1 MDANAPLLD
10 EMDTAGPVDSDEEK
24 DAVMAAIAR
33 SRPQP
38 LAQHIFVP
46 TRRKYALVRMKEMLG
61 NALGGKSLFV
71 GSGGNAAAA
80 GTFTMNMSSST
91 AHPASASAGANTGAS
106 AEAGSAVSTTGQQ
119 WAEGA
124 AESARRTS
132 FTAQVSAAA
141 AAAATSSSAPGPL
154 QRSGTAAAGPA
165 SRKASASAAT
175 VAA

>member
-61 NALGGKSLFV
+61 NALGGKGLF
-71 GSGGNAAAA
+71 GSGANPSAVGGYAINSNSSAYPPSAGGNVGGSGEA
-80 GTFTMNMSSST
+80 GS
-91 AHPASASAGANTGAS
+91 SASA
-106 AEAGSAVSTTGQQ
+106 AGSWT
-119 WAEGA
+119 EGA
-124 AESARRTS
+124 AEGVRRASLT
-132 FTAQVSAAA
+132 TQVSAS
-141 AAAATSSSAPGPL
+141 ATGAL
-154 QRSGTAAAGPA
+154 QRTGTAVGGSA
-165 SRKASASAAT
+165 SRKASASTAS

>member
-1 MDANAPLLD
+1 MDANAPLVD

-61 NALGGKSLFV
+61 NALGGRGLFGAGANAGAAGSYAINSSTSAYPASAGGNTG
-71 GSGGNAAAA
+71 GSGEA
-80 GTFTMNMSSST
+80 GSAISITGQWTESATEGVRRPSFT
-91 AHPASASAGANTGAS
+91 AQASASASG
-106 AEAGSAVSTTGQQ
+106 V
-119 WAEGA
+119 
-124 AESARRTS
+124 
-132 FTAQVSAAA
+132 
-141 AAAATSSSAPGPL
+141 L
-154 QRSGTAAAGPA
+154 QRTGTAAPGSA
-165 SRKASASAAT
+165 SRKASASTAS